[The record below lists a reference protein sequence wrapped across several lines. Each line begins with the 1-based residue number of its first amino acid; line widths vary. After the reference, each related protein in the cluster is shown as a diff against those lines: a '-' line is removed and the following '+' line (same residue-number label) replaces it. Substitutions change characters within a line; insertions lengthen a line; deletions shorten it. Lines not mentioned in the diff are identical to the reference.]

1 MEIEERVNA
10 NVEIPEISATSP
22 RKNRT
27 LLANNNEINISTK
40 LDELEFLDLE
50 ILFNEE

>member
-1 MEIEERVNA
+1 MEIEERVNV

-27 LLANNNEINISTK
+27 LLANNEINISTK
-40 LDELEFLDLE
+40 LDEL
-50 ILFNEE
+50 